1 MTPEQIK
8 AMIEQGIEGATA
20 QVDGDGHHF
29 QAQIVA
35 SAFEGLNMVKQHQ
48 LVYQALGNAF
58 QDNLH
63 ALSIKTFTPDQ
74 WHKASGLQ
82 VL

>member
-1 MTPEQIK
+1 MTPEEIK
-8 AMIEQGIEGATA
+8 AMIEAGIEGAQA

-29 QAQIVA
+29 QARIVA
-35 SAFEGLNMVKQHQ
+35 PAFEGLNMVRQHQ
-48 LVYQALGNAF
+48 LVYEALGNAF

-63 ALSIKTFTPDQ
+63 ALSIKTYTPAQWDQ
-74 WHKASGLQ
+74 AGGLQ